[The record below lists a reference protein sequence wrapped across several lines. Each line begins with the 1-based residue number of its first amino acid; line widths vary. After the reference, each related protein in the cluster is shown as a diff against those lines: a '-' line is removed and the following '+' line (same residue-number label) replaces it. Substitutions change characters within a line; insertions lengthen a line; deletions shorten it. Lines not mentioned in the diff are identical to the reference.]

1 MCVCEMSYVD
11 TKLKIDCEVEE
22 KLVYTYTYI
31 VVQLIMLLKASALK
45 SAL

>member
-11 TKLKIDCEVEE
+11 TKLKINCEVEG
-22 KLVYTYTYI
+22 KLGYTHTYI
-31 VVQLIMLLKASALK
+31 VVQFILLLKGSALK